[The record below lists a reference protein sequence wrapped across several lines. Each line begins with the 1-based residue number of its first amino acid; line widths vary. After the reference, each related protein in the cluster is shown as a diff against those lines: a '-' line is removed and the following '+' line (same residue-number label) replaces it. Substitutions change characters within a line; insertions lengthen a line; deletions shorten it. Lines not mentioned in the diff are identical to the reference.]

1 MKQQI
6 TELVSQA
13 IKRLESEG
21 FLSTENTPPI
31 IIEHARDKQHGDFA
45 CNIALQLAKITK
57 LNPRELATKIISVIP
72 QSEII
77 DKIDIAGP
85 GFINF
90 FLKDSSFNNIIQQ
103 ILSNKDQFGRL
114 EIGKD
119 KRVHIEILSANP
131 TGPLH
136 VGHGRL
142 AAYGATVAN
151 LLEAIGYHVHREY
164 YVNDAGRQM
173 QILAVSIWLRY
184 LELCGGEF
192 KFPSNGYKGDYII
205 DIAKQLYHQ
214 HKEKFIV
221 PIDDI
226 FDDLPEDFKES
237 TQTGNKEA
245 HIDGIIKNAKALL
258 SKEDFDLIFHCGL
271 ESILT
276 DISDDLAE
284 FGVNYQEWFN
294 ESQLVENGDM
304 DRGIARLRDNHQLY
318 EKDGATWFKATE
330 FGDEKDR
337 VVIRENGNPTYF
349 AADISYHFNKFDRG
363 FDLIINVFGADH
375 HGYEPRIYA
384 FLKAAKED
392 INRLKF
398 LFVQF
403 AILFRGQE
411 RISMSTRAGSFI
423 TLRELRQE
431 VGNDAARYFY
441 IMRRREQHLDFDLE
455 LAKSRSSEN
464 PVYYIQYAHARICNV
479 FVQLKHKKMDWDQLL
494 GLQHVNLLNTEHE
507 QALLKSLTRYPEIIQ
522 AAGVN
527 FEPHILAHYLQE
539 LANDFHTYYNA
550 HQFLVE
556 DEKLR
561 NARLNLIV
569 ATKTVLA
576 NGLELLG
583 VSRPEQ
589 M

>member
-13 IKRLESEG
+13 IISLQSEG
-21 FLSTENTPPI
+21 ILPTENIPSI
-31 IIEHARDKQHGDFA
+31 NIEHTRDKQYGDFA
-45 CNIALQLAKITK
+45 CNIAMQLAKATK
-57 LNPRELATKIISVIP
+57 QNPRELATKVISAIP
-72 QSEII
+72 QSNII
-77 DKIDIAGP
+77 DKIEIAGP

-90 FLKDSSFNNIIQQ
+90 FLLNSSFNNIVQE
-103 ILSNKDQFGRL
+103 ILSKQDQFGRH

-151 LLEAIGYHVHREY
+151 LLEAIGYYVHREY

-173 QILAVSIWLRY
+173 QILTVSIWLRY
-184 LELCGGEF
+184 LELCGAEF
-192 KFPSNGYKGDYII
+192 NFPSNGYKGEYIT
-205 DIAKQLYHQ
+205 DIAKQLHKQ
-214 HKEKFIV
+214 HNEAFIV
-221 PIDDI
+221 PVDDI
-226 FDDLPEDFKES
+226 FEDVPQDFNE
-237 TQTGNKEA
+237 QTHLGDKEA
-245 HIDGIIKNAKALL
+245 HIDGIIKNAKELL
-258 SKEDFDLIFHCGL
+258 TETQYNLIFNLGL
-271 ESILT
+271 ESILG
-276 DISDDLAE
+276 DIADDLAE

-304 DRGIARLRDNHQLY
+304 DRGITRLGDKNQLY
-318 EKDGATWFKATE
+318 EKNGATWFKASA

-384 FLKAAKED
+384 FLKAANEN
-392 INRLKF
+392 IERLKF

-403 AILFRGQE
+403 AILFRGEE

-423 TLRELRQE
+423 TLRELREE

-479 FVQLKHKKMDWDQLL
+479 FVQLKHKNMLWDESL
-494 GLQHVNLLNTEHE
+494 GQEYIDLLNTEHE
-507 QALLKSLTRYPEIIQ
+507 QTLLKSLTRYPEVIQ

-539 LANDFHTYYNA
+539 LATDFHTYYNA

-556 DEKLR
+556 DEKTR

-583 VSRPEQ
+583 LSRPEQ